1 MEEVAYG
8 VPQNLDSLLINM
20 HFWDMFFI
28 AEKHDST
35 SYISSYSFY
44 SGGKTSDN
52 AMFKLG
58 KLSKKSFSEK
68 SYPDKYQK
76 HDSASYIGSYSFY
89 SGGETTD
96 NAMFKLGK
104 LSKKIFSEKSNSDKY
119 QLLIS
124 AMNVQN
130 LKIKNS

>member
-1 MEEVAYG
+1 
-8 VPQNLDSLLINM
+8 
-20 HFWDMFFI
+20 
-28 AEKHDST
+28 
-35 SYISSYSFY
+35 
-44 SGGKTSDN
+44 
-52 AMFKLG
+52 MFKLW
-58 KLSKKSFSEK
+58 KLSRKSFSEK

-104 LSKKIFSEKSNSDKY
+104 LSKKIFSEKSNPDKY

>member
-1 MEEVAYG
+1 
-8 VPQNLDSLLINM
+8 
-20 HFWDMFFI
+20 MFFI

-35 SYISSYSFY
+35 SYINSYSFY
-44 SGGKTSDN
+44 LGGKTS
-52 AMFKLG
+52 
-58 KLSKKSFSEK
+58 
-68 SYPDKYQK
+68 
-76 HDSASYIGSYSFY
+76 
-89 SGGETTD
+89 D

-104 LSKKIFSEKSNSDKY
+104 LSKKIFSEKSNPDKY